1 MAKTN
6 LLDLGTALLQ
16 GAREPQSAPAPA
28 IMPTSEMPLILTL
41 DEVAPNPD
49 NPRTTRNP
57 KYDEIKDSIRT
68 RGLDTVPKVTR
79 NPDIPGA
86 PYIFSDGGNTRYSV
100 LRELYAETGDER
112 FYRFHVLFK
121 PWPGRLKCLV
131 GHLAENDVR
140 GDLTFID
147 KALGIRKAR
156 AIHEET
162 LGRTVTLRE
171 LSELLRLEGYPID
184 NSTISR
190 MEHAVEYL
198 YPHLPVLLASGLGRP
213 QVITLLNMRSGALD
227 TWQKYSVSMEPL
239 NSFDDVF
246 GQTCELFDD
255 PELYSLEMF
264 RDELIGS
271 LVKALPHP
279 SLNYDRWLIE
289 LDPKT
294 QNQRALFGAPEPVA
308 EHLIL
313 ADQQAWQEG
322 DVQNEAVV
330 RAGTRPLEPGE
341 DGDADPIS
349 AGSPGGAVAVP
360 SPVAASGRGEI
371 QPDIPGGPDVLSGEF
386 MLSGVEDDDTD
397 DAAFSSVYAQGN
409 AGAAVTAGAGV
420 TAFSQAASA
429 AVTVASAVGA
439 GGDVI
444 SGSNIFPFRDND
456 NTAGISA
463 GPLMSAIIPPSS
475 VAFADTGLEPVSDIW
490 AIPALQDDIEH
501 LQDMAYRLV
510 FEIAEAMGCEDSVR
524 EDKRPGSAGFEVSPH
539 GNEFVLFLAGLSGEL
554 PDKQFNM
561 FLFCLNFFGSQS
573 PADTPVFDDI
583 HVVKTMRLIRV
594 IRRLRELQRLQTV
607 TGDEGRMLQ

>member
-16 GAREPQSAPAPA
+16 GAREPQSVSSPA

-68 RGLDTVPKVTR
+68 RGLDTVPKVTK

-86 PYIFSDGGNTRYSV
+86 PYIFSDGGNTRYAV
-100 LRELYAETGDER
+100 LRELYAETGDEC

-171 LSELLRLEGYPID
+171 LSELLRLEGYPIHY
-184 NSTISR
+184 SLISR
-190 MEHAVEYL
+190 MDHTVEYL
-198 YPHLPVLLASGLGRP
+198 SPYMPELLASGLGYP
-213 QVITLLNMRSGALD
+213 QVVQLLSLRTVCEKVWKQYDRETLENLPS
-227 TWQKYSVSMEPL
+227 
-239 NSFDDVF
+239 VF
-246 GQTCELFDD
+246 GEVCRQFDD
-255 PELYSLEMF
+255 PELYSIEMF

-271 LVKALPHP
+271 LIKALPHP

-289 LDPKT
+289 LDPKV
-294 QNQRALFGAPEPVA
+294 QNQRALFGEPEPVA

-313 ADQQAWQEG
+313 ADQQAWQE
-322 DVQNEAVV
+322 DNVQNEVIS
-330 RAGTRPLEPGE
+330 RTGTQTPEPGG

-349 AGSPGGAVAVP
+349 ADSRDGRTVVS

-371 QPDIPGGPDVLSGEF
+371 QPDILGGPDVLSGEF
-386 MLSGVEDDDTD
+386 MPPEPEDDDAD
-397 DAAFSSVYAQGN
+397 DMSFSSVYAQGDVR
-409 AGAAVTAGAGV
+409 ASVASGAGV
-420 TAFSQAASA
+420 TAFSQAAGSA
-429 AVTVASAVGA
+429 ITVATVAGTGA
-439 GGDVI
+439 D
-444 SGSNIFPFRDND
+444 IFPLRGDD
-456 NTAGISA
+456 NTAGMPAAPLLSA
-463 GPLMSAIIPPSS
+463 IPPSS

-490 AIPALQDDIEH
+490 AIPALQDDTEH

-510 FEIAEAMGCEDSVR
+510 FEIAEAMGCADSVR
-524 EDKRPGSAGFEVSPH
+524 EDNRPGSAGFAVSPH

-554 PDKQFNM
+554 PNKQFNM

-573 PADTPVFDDI
+573 PADIPVFDDI

-607 TGDEGRMLQ
+607 TGDEGRTLQ

>member
-16 GAREPQSAPAPA
+16 GVREPQSASSPA

-86 PYIFSDGGNTRYSV
+86 PYIFSDGGNTRYAV

-184 NSTISR
+184 NSLISR
-190 MEHAVEYL
+190 MEHTVRYL
-198 YPHLPVLLASGLGRP
+198 YPYMPELLASGLGNH
-213 QVITLLNMRSGALD
+213 QITQILALRTGVERVWKQYSRD
-227 TWQKYSVSMEPL
+227 TLDYMMS
-239 NSFDDVF
+239 VF
-246 GQTCELFDD
+246 GEVCRQFDD
-255 PELYSLEMF
+255 PELYSIEMF
-264 RDELIGS
+264 RDELIGN

-294 QNQRALFGAPEPVA
+294 QNQRALFGEPEPVA

-313 ADQQAWQEG
+313 ADQQAWQE
-322 DVQNEAVV
+322 DNVQNEAIA
-330 RAGTRPLEPGE
+330 RTGTQTPEPGT

-349 AGSPGGAVAVP
+349 ADSRDGRIVVS
-360 SPVAASGRGEI
+360 SPVAAFGRGEI
-371 QPDIPGGPDVLSGEF
+371 QPDILGGPDVLSGEF
-386 MLSGVEDDDTD
+386 LPPESEGDDVD
-397 DAAFSSVYAQGN
+397 DMSFSSVYAQG
-409 AGAAVTAGAGV
+409 GASVTIGSGV
-420 TAFSQAASA
+420 TAFSQAAGS
-429 AVTVASAVGA
+429 AVTVATVAGA
-439 GGDVI
+439 GADFA
-444 SGSNIFPFRDND
+444 SGADIFPFRGSDSSGEMP
-456 NTAGISA
+456 AES
-463 GPLMSAIIPPSS
+463 LLSSIPPSS

-490 AIPALQDDIEH
+490 AIPALQDDTEH

-524 EDKRPGSAGFEVSPH
+524 EDNRPGSAGFAVSSH

-573 PADTPVFDDI
+573 PSDTPVFDDI

-594 IRRLRELQRLQTV
+594 IRRLRELQRLQAA
-607 TGDEGRMLQ
+607 TGDEGRTLQ

>member
-6 LLDLGTALLQ
+6 LLDLGAALLQ
-16 GAREPQSAPAPA
+16 GAREPQSAPSPA
-28 IMPTSEMPLILTL
+28 IMPASEMPLVLTL

-68 RGLDTVPKVTR
+68 RGLGTVPRVTK
-79 NPDIPGA
+79 NPDIPGS

-100 LRELYAETGDER
+100 LRELYAETGEEH

-156 AIHEET
+156 AIHEEN
-162 LGRTVTLRE
+162 LGRSVTLRE

-190 MEHAVEYL
+190 MEHTVDYL
-198 YPHLPVLLASGLGRP
+198 YPYLPELLDSGLGRP

-227 TWQKYSVSMEPL
+227 TWQKYSVSTEPL

-246 GQTCELFDD
+246 GQTCEQFDD
-255 PELYSLEMF
+255 PELYSIEMF
-264 RDELIGS
+264 RDELIGN

-289 LDPKT
+289 LDPKA
-294 QNQRALFGAPEPVA
+294 QNQRALFGEPEPVA

-313 ADQQAWQEG
+313 ADQNAWQAS
-322 DVQNEAVV
+322 DAQNQTVVQ
-330 RAGTRPLEPGE
+330 PPEPVAE
-341 DGDADPIS
+341 SDTSPVS
-349 AGSPGGAVAVP
+349 AGSQESTAVVP
-360 SPVAASGRGEI
+360 SPVVSPREVEI
-371 QPDIPGGPDVLSGEF
+371 QPDILGGLDVLSGEF
-386 MLSGVEDDDTD
+386 MPSGVEDDDTD
-397 DAAFSSVYAQGN
+397 DAAFSSVCARGDTR
-409 AGAAVTAGAGV
+409 ASVTAGAGV
-420 TAFSQAASA
+420 TAFSQAAGS
-429 AVTVASAVGA
+429 AVTVATVAGTGA
-439 GGDVI
+439 GFTADAD
-444 SGSNIFPFRDND
+444 IFPLRESDG
-456 NTAGISA
+456 TGGISV
-463 GPLMSAIIPPSS
+463 GPLLSAIPPSS

-490 AIPALQDDIEH
+490 AIPALQDDTEH

-510 FEIAEAMGCEDSVR
+510 FEIAEAMGCKDSVR
-524 EDKRPGSAGFEVSPH
+524 EDNRPDSAGFAVSPH

-554 PDKQFNM
+554 PNRQFNM

-594 IRRLRELQRLQTV
+594 IRRLRELQRQSSTGEDGRTLQ
-607 TGDEGRMLQ
+607 